1 MLHRI
6 YKLMSRAYSPFRD
19 NGWAELYE
27 AAQTIRPP

>member
-6 YKLMSRAYSPFRD
+6 YKRMSRAYSVLHS